1 MTSPLENLINLTAK
15 LPGLGKKS
23 ATRIALHLLK
33 NREKLMHPLADAIIA
48 TEASI
53 KTCEICGNYDIS
65 SPCHICVDEKRDKST
80 IMVLEDVSD
89 LWAINRGRIYNGVFH
104 ILGGALSAMD
114 GVGPDKLNIA
124 SLLAKVSSGEVKEV
138 ILATNATMEGQTT
151 AHYLSQRLQ
160 EFNIKITRL
169 AQGVPLGGEIEYLD
183 EGTLLT
189 ALNSRR
195 DF

>member
-1 MTSPLENLINLTAK
+1 MTSPLENLINLISK
-15 LPGLGKKS
+15 LPSLGKRS
-23 ATRIALHLLK
+23 ATRITLHLLK
-33 NREKLMHPLADAIIA
+33 NGEKLMQPLANAIL
-48 TEASI
+48 EAEKSI
-53 KTCEICGNYDIS
+53 KTCEICGNFDII
-65 SPCHICVDEKRDKST
+65 SPCSICIDEKRDKSI

-124 SLLAKVSSGEVKEV
+124 SLLSKVSTGEVKEI

-160 EFNIKITRL
+160 EYNIKITRL

-183 EGTLLT
+183 EGTLIT